1 LSKRTRPTG
10 RRAYVG
16 TIAETE
22 VIRRSETLIAGALL
36 LAPALAFTKPIA
48 FADGTTVMLEYGAG
62 TMTEAQIFYAPQ
74 YNYSLGGGHVEFD
87 SVESTETV
95 RVTYARLNYLLH
107 RWNLETAQANVFV
120 WGGAGGATGNTFSGT
135 QFTVN
140 AGGQA
145 DYETRRIYASLKTD
159 LQKASTFSIRVDTL
173 QLGVAP
179 YEHDYNQ
186 IATWFVV
193 QARNYTGG
201 IQNGVEWAALLRLF
215 KGGAW
220 IEAGVTN
227 THKLQ
232 AMAMFNF

>member
-1 LSKRTRPTG
+1 MG
-10 RRAYVG
+10 RLLKYLVW
-16 TIAETE
+16 
-22 VIRRSETLIAGALL
+22 ALVST
-36 LAPALAFTKPIA
+36 APALAIGKPIA
-48 FADGTTVMLEYGAG
+48 FANGTTVMVEYGAG
-62 TMTEAQIFYAPQ
+62 TMQEAQIFYAPQ
-74 YNYSLGGGHVEFD
+74 YDYSVGGGHVEFD
-87 SVESTETV
+87 SDITTESV
-95 RVTYARLNYLLH
+95 RITYARLNYLLH
-107 RWNLETAQANVFV
+107 RWNLESAQANVFV
-120 WGGAGGATGNTFSGT
+120 WGGAGAATGNAFSGT
-135 QFTVN
+135 EFAVN

-159 LQKASTFSIRVDTL
+159 LQKANAFSIRVDTL

-193 QARNYTGG
+193 QARQYTDDIHRGTE
-201 IQNGVEWAALLRLF
+201 IAALLRLF

-227 THKLQ
+227 GGKLQ

>member
-1 LSKRTRPTG
+1 M
-10 RRAYVG
+10 RRRVFVS
-16 TIAETE
+16 TIAETA
-22 VIRRSETLIAGALL
+22 VIRRSETLVVGALVF

-74 YNYSLGGGHVEFD
+74 YNYSVGGGHVEFD
-87 SVESTETV
+87 SAISTETV

-107 RWNLETAQANVFV
+107 RWNLESAQANVFV
-120 WGGAGGATGNTFSGT
+120 WGGAGGSTGNTFSGT

-140 AGGQA
+140 AGAQA

-159 LQKASTFSIRVDTL
+159 LQKASAFSIRVDTL

-179 YEHDYNQ
+179 YKHDYNQ
-186 IATWFVV
+186 VATWFVL

-201 IQNGVEWAALLRLF
+201 IQNGVEWRGSFACSKVVR
-215 KGGAW
+215 GSRP
-220 IEAGVTN
+220 E
-227 THKLQ
+227 
-232 AMAMFNF
+232 

>member
-1 LSKRTRPTG
+1 MARLP
-10 RRAYVG
+10 
-16 TIAETE
+16 EF
-22 VIRRSETLIAGALL
+22 LMWALVST
-36 LAPALAFTKPIA
+36 APALAIGKPIA
-48 FADGTTVMLEYGAG
+48 FANGTTVMIEYGAG
-62 TMTEAQIFYAPQ
+62 TMQEAQIFYAPQ
-74 YNYSLGGGHVEFD
+74 YNYSVGGGHVEFD
-87 SVESTETV
+87 SDITTETV
-95 RVTYARLNYLLH
+95 RITYARLNYLLH
-107 RWNLETAQANVFV
+107 RWNLESAQANVYV
-120 WGGAGGATGNTFSGT
+120 WGGAGAATGNTFTGT
-135 QFTVN
+135 EFAFN

-159 LQKASTFSIRVDTL
+159 LQKANAFSIRVDTL

-193 QARNYTGG
+193 QARQYTDDIHRGTE
-201 IQNGVEWAALLRLF
+201 IAALLRLF

-227 THKLQ
+227 GGKLQ

>member
-1 LSKRTRPTG
+1 VT
-10 RRAYVG
+10 
-16 TIAETE
+16 
-22 VIRRSETLIAGALL
+22 RRSETLIAGALVL

-48 FADGTTVMLEYGAG
+48 FADATTVMLEYGAG

-74 YNYSLGGGHVEFD
+74 YNYSVGGGHVEFD
-87 SVESTETV
+87 SAESTETV

-107 RWNLETAQANVFV
+107 RWNLESAQANAFV
-120 WGGAGGATGNTFSGT
+120 WGGAGGSTGNTFSAR

-140 AGGQA
+140 AGAQA
-145 DYETRRIYASLKTD
+145 DYETRLIYASMKTD
-159 LQKASTFSIRVDTL
+159 LQKASAFSIRVDTL

-179 YEHDYNQ
+179 YKHDSNQ
-186 IATWFVV
+186 LATWFVV

-232 AMAMFNF
+232 AMAMFDF

>member
-1 LSKRTRPTG
+1 MS
-10 RRAYVG
+10 RRSQILVG
-16 TIAETE
+16 TL
-22 VIRRSETLIAGALL
+22 V
-36 LAPALAFTKPIA
+36 LAVPVVAYSKPIA
-48 FADGTTVMLEYGAG
+48 FAEGTTVMLEYGAG
-62 TMTEAQIFYAPQ
+62 TMVEAQIFYAPQ
-74 YNYSLGGGHVEFD
+74 FNYSVGGGHVEFD
-87 SVESTETV
+87 SDITPETV

-107 RWNLETAQANVFV
+107 RWNLESAQANVFV

-145 DYETRRIYASLKTD
+145 DYETRRVYASLKTD
-159 LQKASTFSIRVDTL
+159 LQKANAFSIRVDTL
-173 QLGVAP
+173 QLGIAP

-186 IATWFVV
+186 IATWFVL
-193 QARNYTGG
+193 QARTYTGG
-201 IQNGVEWAALLRLF
+201 ISNGTEIAALVRVF

-227 THKLQ
+227 GGKLQ